1 MQERLPF
8 TYAAGIQQLETLKN
22 EKKFISLSRWV
33 HSNVNTVFYQWIIS
47 AIHMPGC
54 NGDKKHG
61 LSTPIFILF
70 LVLFNWVWKNWGVR
84 EISLGKTSSETK
96 SQLFLSNWRNVIK
109 RGCLYFDSPKGSLF
123 FWLID
128 ICHDFLLRRLD
139 SEEHRSCFST
149 FK

>member
-61 LSTPIFILF
+61 FLLQSSFYSLF
-70 LVLFNWVWKNWGVR
+70 YLIEYGKI
-84 EISLGKTSSETK
+84 EELGKS
-96 SQLFLSNWRNVIK
+96 
-109 RGCLYFDSPKGSLF
+109 
-123 FWLID
+123 
-128 ICHDFLLRRLD
+128 H
-139 SEEHRSCFST
+139 
-149 FK
+149 